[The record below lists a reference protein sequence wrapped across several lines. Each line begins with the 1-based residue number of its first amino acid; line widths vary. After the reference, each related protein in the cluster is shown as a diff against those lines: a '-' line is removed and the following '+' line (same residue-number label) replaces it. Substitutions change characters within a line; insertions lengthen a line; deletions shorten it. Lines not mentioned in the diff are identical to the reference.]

1 MELKPCS
8 VCGARLRRKRTVH
21 GETVFDH
28 PRNGCEN
35 EYKRV
40 RGYAEAIDAWNSYVS
55 YLRRVGEGE
64 KE

>member
-1 MELKPCS
+1 
-8 VCGARLRRKRTVH
+8 
-21 GETVFDH
+21 
-28 PRNGCEN
+28 
-35 EYKRV
+35 V